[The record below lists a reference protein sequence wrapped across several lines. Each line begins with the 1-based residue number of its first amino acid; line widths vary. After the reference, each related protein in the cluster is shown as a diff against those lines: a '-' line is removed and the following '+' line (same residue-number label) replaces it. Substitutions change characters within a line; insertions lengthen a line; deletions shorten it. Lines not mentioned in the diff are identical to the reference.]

1 MEVDNMLKKRKFSE
15 LKIDNK
21 TGGEKNKTPLRH
33 QKNGI
38 KGNQN
43 HHVSKKF
50 KDTVF
55 AECRQQVQNIQ
66 FMNT

>member
-21 TGGEKNKTPLRH
+21 TGEKNKTAVRH
-33 QKNGI
+33 QKSGT

-43 HHVSKKF
+43 HHVSKEF
-50 KDTVF
+50 KDTLF
-55 AECRQQVQNIQ
+55 AECRQVQNIQ